1 MTLINGKMLLRDFM
15 CGFVVIFAMVVC
27 FVSISFEGTVLNESY
42 LLKQNEQSK
51 YVQKYKRIY
60 DEVLIYCA
68 QSVDFSSEQARE
80 MSLTNTQM
88 SELLVGTTKGFCRG
102 NSNLVDVELFSKM
115 SEDNLRKEIKNR
127 RIKATQRQL
136 YNFHANYKGNAARYF
151 RIELSNSGIFDA
163 QKLFISAKR
172 KMKYMPLISMS
183 VIIAMMFVYY
193 FFNDNDCKKVMR
205 WFGKLLFI
213 ASLCTILIALLV
225 SLSNESV
232 LSDNSVVEFDSLFM
246 NYVSTI
252 QNLFWI
258 IGLCSFGIGSFMIFI
273 SSDGFLKLLDAV
285 KYNSA
290 Y

>member
-1 MTLINGKMLLRDFM
+1 MTLINGKVLLQDFV

-42 LLKQNEQSK
+42 LLKQNEQSR
-51 YVQKYKRIY
+51 YVQEYKRIY

-68 QSVDFSSEQARE
+68 QSVDFSGEQAQE
-80 MSLTNTQM
+80 MSLTNTQV
-88 SELLVGTTKGFCRG
+88 SELLVGTTKSFCKG

-115 SEDNLRKEIKNR
+115 SEDNLRKAIKNG
-127 RIKATQRQL
+127 RIKVTQRQL
-136 YNFHANYKGNAARYF
+136 YNFHANYKENAARYF
-151 RIELSNSGIFDA
+151 RIKLANSGIFDA

-183 VIIAMMFVYY
+183 VIVVTLFVYY
-193 FFNDNDCKKVMR
+193 LFNDSDFKKVMR
-205 WFGKLLFI
+205 WFFELLFI
-213 ASLCTILIALLV
+213 ASLWTIVIALWS
-225 SLSNESV
+225 SLANASV

-246 NYVSTI
+246 NYVSMA

-273 SSDGFLKLLDAV
+273 SSDGFLKLLDAA
-285 KYNSA
+285 KYNSG

>member
-1 MTLINGKMLLRDFM
+1 MTLINGKVLLQDFV

-42 LLKQNEQSK
+42 LLKQNEQSR
-51 YVQKYKRIY
+51 YVQEYKRIY

-68 QSVDFSSEQARE
+68 QSVDFSGEQAQE
-80 MSLTNTQM
+80 MSLTNTQV
-88 SELLVGTTKGFCRG
+88 SELLVGTTKSFCKG

-115 SEDNLRKEIKNR
+115 SEDNLRKAIKNG
-127 RIKATQRQL
+127 RIKVTQRQL
-136 YNFHANYKGNAARYF
+136 YNFHANYKENAARYF
-151 RIELSNSGIFDA
+151 RIKLANSGIFDA

-183 VIIAMMFVYY
+183 VIVVTLFVYY
-193 FFNDNDCKKVMR
+193 LFNDSDFKKVMR
-205 WFGKLLFI
+205 QFFELLFI
-213 ASLCTILIALLV
+213 ASLWTIVIALWS
-225 SLSNESV
+225 SLANASV

-246 NYVSTI
+246 NYVSMA

-273 SSDGFLKLLDAV
+273 SSDGFLKLLDAA
-285 KYNSA
+285 KYNSG

>member
-1 MTLINGKMLLRDFM
+1 MKLINGKVLLQDFV

-42 LLKQNEQSK
+42 LLKQNEQSR

-88 SELLVGTTKGFCRG
+88 SELLVGTTKVFCKG

-115 SEDNLRKEIKNR
+115 SEDNLRKAIKNR
-127 RIKATQRQL
+127 RIKVTQHQL
-136 YNFHANYKGNAARYF
+136 YDFHANYKENAARYF
-151 RIELSNSGIFDA
+151 RIKLANSGIFDA

-172 KMKYMPLISMS
+172 KMKYIPLISMS
-183 VIIAMMFVYY
+183 VIVVMLFVYY
-193 FFNDNDCKKVMR
+193 LFNDSDFKKVMH
-205 WFGKLLFI
+205 WFGELLFI
-213 ASLCTILIALLV
+213 ASLWTIVIALWS
-225 SLSNESV
+225 SLSNASV

-246 NYVSTI
+246 NYVSMA

-273 SSDGFLKLLDAV
+273 SSDGFLKLLDAA
-285 KYNSA
+285 KYNSD

>member
-1 MTLINGKMLLRDFM
+1 MTLINGKVLLQDFV

-42 LLKQNEQSK
+42 LLKQNEQSR
-51 YVQKYKRIY
+51 YVQEYKRIY

-68 QSVDFSSEQARE
+68 QSVDFSGEQAQE
-80 MSLTNTQM
+80 MSLTNTQV
-88 SELLVGTTKGFCRG
+88 SELLVGTTKSFCKG

-115 SEDNLRKEIKNR
+115 SEDNLRKAIKNG
-127 RIKATQRQL
+127 RIKVTQRQL
-136 YNFHANYKGNAARYF
+136 YNFHANYKENAARYF
-151 RIELSNSGIFDA
+151 RIKLANSGIFDA

-183 VIIAMMFVYY
+183 VIVVTLFVYY
-193 FFNDNDCKKVMR
+193 LFNDSDFKKVMR
-205 WFGKLLFI
+205 WFFELLFI
-213 ASLCTILIALLV
+213 ASLWTIVIALWS
-225 SLSNESV
+225 SLANALV

-246 NYVSTI
+246 NYVSMA

-273 SSDGFLKLLDAV
+273 SSDGFLKLLDAA
-285 KYNSA
+285 KYNSG

>member
-1 MTLINGKMLLRDFM
+1 MTLINGKVLLQDFV

-42 LLKQNEQSK
+42 LLKQNEQSR

-80 MSLTNTQM
+80 MSLTDTQM
-88 SELLVGTTKGFCRG
+88 SELLVGTTKVFCKG

-115 SEDNLRKEIKNR
+115 SEDNLRKAIKNR
-127 RIKATQRQL
+127 RIKVTQHQL
-136 YNFHANYKGNAARYF
+136 YDFHANYKENAARYF
-151 RIELSNSGIFDA
+151 RIKLANSGIFDA

-172 KMKYMPLISMS
+172 KMKYIPLISMS
-183 VIIAMMFVYY
+183 VIVVMLFVYY
-193 FFNDNDCKKVMR
+193 LFNDSDFKKVMH
-205 WFGKLLFI
+205 WFGELLFI
-213 ASLCTILIALLV
+213 ASLWTIVIALWS
-225 SLSNESV
+225 SLSNASV

-246 NYVSTI
+246 SYVSMA

-273 SSDGFLKLLDAV
+273 SSDGFLKLLDAA
-285 KYNSA
+285 KYNSD

>member
-1 MTLINGKMLLRDFM
+1 MTLINGKVLLQDFV

-42 LLKQNEQSK
+42 LLKQNEQSR
-51 YVQKYKRIY
+51 YVQEYKRIY

-68 QSVDFSSEQARE
+68 QSVDFSGEQAQE
-80 MSLTNTQM
+80 MSLTNTQV
-88 SELLVGTTKGFCRG
+88 SELLVGTTKSFCKG

-115 SEDNLRKEIKNR
+115 SEDNLRKAIKNK
-127 RIKATQRQL
+127 RIKVTQRQL
-136 YNFHANYKGNAARYF
+136 YNFHANYKENAAGYF
-151 RIELSNSGIFDA
+151 RIKLANSGIFDA

-183 VIIAMMFVYY
+183 VIVVMLFVYY
-193 FFNDNDCKKVMR
+193 LFNDSDFKKVMH
-205 WFGKLLFI
+205 WFGELLFI
-213 ASLCTILIALLV
+213 ASLWTIVIALCS
-225 SLSNESV
+225 SLANASV
-232 LSDNSVVEFDSLFM
+232 LNDNSVVEFDSLFM
-246 NYVSTI
+246 SYVSMA

-273 SSDGFLKLLDAV
+273 SSDGFLKLLDAA
-285 KYNSA
+285 KYNSD

>member
-1 MTLINGKMLLRDFM
+1 MTLINGKVLLQDFV
-15 CGFVVIFAMVVC
+15 CGFVVIFAMGVC

-42 LLKQNEQSK
+42 LLKQNEQSR
-51 YVQKYKRIY
+51 YVQEYKRIY

-68 QSVDFSSEQARE
+68 QSVDFSGEQAQE
-80 MSLTNTQM
+80 MSLTNTQV
-88 SELLVGTTKGFCRG
+88 SELLVGTTKSFCKG

-115 SEDNLRKEIKNR
+115 SEDNLRKAIKNG
-127 RIKATQRQL
+127 RIKVTQRQL
-136 YNFHANYKGNAARYF
+136 YNFHANYKENAARYF
-151 RIELSNSGIFDA
+151 RIKLANSGIFDA

-183 VIIAMMFVYY
+183 VIVVTLFVYY
-193 FFNDNDCKKVMR
+193 LFNDSDFKKVMR
-205 WFGKLLFI
+205 WFFELLFI
-213 ASLCTILIALLV
+213 ASLWTIVIALWS
-225 SLSNESV
+225 SLANASV

-246 NYVSTI
+246 NYVSMA

-273 SSDGFLKLLDAV
+273 SSDGFLKLLDAA
-285 KYNSA
+285 KYNSG

>member
-1 MTLINGKMLLRDFM
+1 MALINGKVLLQDFV

-27 FVSISFEGTVLNESY
+27 FVSISFEKTILNESY
-42 LLKQNEQSK
+42 LLKQNEQSR

-60 DEVLIYCA
+60 DEVLVYCA

-88 SELLVGTTKGFCRG
+88 SELWVGTTKGFCKG

-115 SEDNLRKEIKNR
+115 SEDNLRKAIKNR
-127 RIKATQRQL
+127 RIKVTQQQL
-136 YNFHANYKGNAARYF
+136 YNFHANYKENAARYF
-151 RIELSNSGIFDA
+151 RIKLANSGIFDA
-163 QKLFISAKR
+163 QRLFISAKR

-183 VIIAMMFVYY
+183 VIVVMLFVYY
-193 FFNDNDCKKVMR
+193 LFNDNDFKKVMR
-205 WFGKLLFI
+205 WFGELLFI
-213 ASLCTILIALLV
+213 ASLWTIVIALWT
-225 SLSNESV
+225 SLANASV

-246 NYVSTI
+246 NYISMA

-273 SSDGFLKLLDAV
+273 SSDGFLKLLDAA
-285 KYNSA
+285 KYNSD

>member
-1 MTLINGKMLLRDFM
+1 MALINGKVLLQDFV

-27 FVSISFEGTVLNESY
+27 FVSISFEKTILNESY
-42 LLKQNEQSK
+42 LLKQNEQSR

-60 DEVLIYCA
+60 DEVLVYCA

-88 SELLVGTTKGFCRG
+88 IELLVGTTKGFCKG

-115 SEDNLRKEIKNR
+115 SEDNLRKAIKNR
-127 RIKATQRQL
+127 RIKVTQQQL
-136 YNFHANYKGNAARYF
+136 YNFHANYKENAARYF
-151 RIELSNSGIFDA
+151 RIKLANSGIFDA
-163 QKLFISAKR
+163 QRLFISAKR

-183 VIIAMMFVYY
+183 VIVVMLFVYY
-193 FFNDNDCKKVMR
+193 LFNDNDFKKVMR
-205 WFGKLLFI
+205 WFGELLFI
-213 ASLCTILIALLV
+213 ASLWTIVIALWS
-225 SLSNESV
+225 SLANASV

-246 NYVSTI
+246 NYISMA

-285 KYNSA
+285 KYNSD

>member
-1 MTLINGKMLLRDFM
+1 MTLINGKVLLQDFV

-42 LLKQNEQSK
+42 LLKQNEQSR
-51 YVQKYKRIY
+51 YVQEYKRIY

-68 QSVDFSSEQARE
+68 QSVDFSGEQAQE
-80 MSLTNTQM
+80 MSLTNTQV
-88 SELLVGTTKGFCRG
+88 SELLVGTTKSFCKG

-115 SEDNLRKEIKNR
+115 SEDNLRKAIKNK
-127 RIKATQRQL
+127 RIKVTQRQL
-136 YNFHANYKGNAARYF
+136 YNFHANYKENAAGYF
-151 RIELSNSGIFDA
+151 RIKLANSGIFDA

-183 VIIAMMFVYY
+183 VIVVTLFVYY
-193 FFNDNDCKKVMR
+193 LFNDSDFKKVMR
-205 WFGKLLFI
+205 WFFELLFI
-213 ASLCTILIALLV
+213 ASLWTIVIALCS
-225 SLSNESV
+225 SLANASV
-232 LSDNSVVEFDSLFM
+232 LNDNSVVEFDSLFM
-246 NYVSTI
+246 NYVSMA

-273 SSDGFLKLLDAV
+273 SSDGFLKLLDAA
-285 KYNSA
+285 KYNSG

>member
-1 MTLINGKMLLRDFM
+1 MTLINGKVLLQDFV

-42 LLKQNEQSK
+42 LLKQNEQSR
-51 YVQKYKRIY
+51 YVQEYKRIY

-68 QSVDFSSEQARE
+68 QSVDFSGEQAQE
-80 MSLTNTQM
+80 MSLTNTQV
-88 SELLVGTTKGFCRG
+88 SELLVGTTKSFCKG
-102 NSNLVDVELFSKM
+102 NSNLADVELFSKM
-115 SEDNLRKEIKNR
+115 SEDNLRKAIKNG
-127 RIKATQRQL
+127 RIKVTQRQL
-136 YNFHANYKGNAARYF
+136 YNFHANYKENAARYF
-151 RIELSNSGIFDA
+151 RIKLANSGIFDA

-183 VIIAMMFVYY
+183 VIVVTLFVYY
-193 FFNDNDCKKVMR
+193 LFNDSDFKKVMR
-205 WFGKLLFI
+205 WFFELLFI
-213 ASLCTILIALLV
+213 ASLWTIVIALWS
-225 SLSNESV
+225 SLANASV

-246 NYVSTI
+246 NYVSMA

-273 SSDGFLKLLDAV
+273 SSDGFLKLLDAA
-285 KYNSA
+285 KYNSG

>member
-1 MTLINGKMLLRDFM
+1 MTLINGKVLLQDFV

-42 LLKQNEQSK
+42 LLKQNEQSR
-51 YVQKYKRIY
+51 YVQEYKRIY

-68 QSVDFSSEQARE
+68 QSVDFSGEQAQE
-80 MSLTNTQM
+80 MSLTNTQV
-88 SELLVGTTKGFCRG
+88 SELLVGTTKSFCKG

-115 SEDNLRKEIKNR
+115 SEDNLRKAIKNR
-127 RIKATQRQL
+127 RIKVTQQQL
-136 YNFHANYKGNAARYF
+136 YNFHANYKENAAGYF
-151 RIELSNSGIFDA
+151 RIKLANSGIFDA

-183 VIIAMMFVYY
+183 VIVVTLFVYY
-193 FFNDNDCKKVMR
+193 LFNDSDFKKVMR
-205 WFGKLLFI
+205 WFFELLFI
-213 ASLCTILIALLV
+213 ASLWTIVIALWS
-225 SLSNESV
+225 SLANASV

-246 NYVSTI
+246 NYVSMA

-273 SSDGFLKLLDAV
+273 SSDGFLKLLDAA
-285 KYNSA
+285 KYNSG

>member
-1 MTLINGKMLLRDFM
+1 MARINGKVLLQDFV

-27 FVSISFEGTVLNESY
+27 FVSISFEKTILNESY
-42 LLKQNEQSK
+42 LLKQNEQSR

-60 DEVLIYCA
+60 DEVLVYCA

-88 SELLVGTTKGFCRG
+88 SELLVGTTKGFCKG

-115 SEDNLRKEIKNR
+115 SEDNLRKAIKNR
-127 RIKATQRQL
+127 RIKVTQQQL
-136 YNFHANYKGNAARYF
+136 YNFHANYKENAARYF
-151 RIELSNSGIFDA
+151 RIKLANSGIFDA
-163 QKLFISAKR
+163 QRLFISAKR

-183 VIIAMMFVYY
+183 VIVVMLFVYY
-193 FFNDNDCKKVMR
+193 LFNDNDFKKVMR
-205 WFGKLLFI
+205 WFGELLFI
-213 ASLCTILIALLV
+213 ASLWTIVIALWS
-225 SLSNESV
+225 SLANASV

-246 NYVSTI
+246 NYISMA

-273 SSDGFLKLLDAV
+273 SSDGFLKLLDAA
-285 KYNSA
+285 KYNSD

>member
-1 MTLINGKMLLRDFM
+1 M
-15 CGFVVIFAMVVC
+15 
-27 FVSISFEGTVLNESY
+27 
-42 LLKQNEQSK
+42 LKQNEQSR

-88 SELLVGTTKGFCRG
+88 SELLVGTTKGFCKG

-115 SEDNLRKEIKNR
+115 SEDNLRKAIKNR
-127 RIKATQRQL
+127 HIKVTQQQL
-136 YNFHANYKGNAARYF
+136 YNFHANYKENAARYF
-151 RIELSNSGIFDA
+151 RIKLANSGIFDA
-163 QKLFISAKR
+163 QRLFISVKR
-172 KMKYMPLISMS
+172 KMKYVPLISMS
-183 VIIAMMFVYY
+183 VIVAMMFVYY
-193 FFNDNDCKKVMR
+193 FFNDSDFKKVMR
-205 WFGKLLFI
+205 WFGELLFI
-213 ASLCTILIALLV
+213 ASLCTILIALWS
-225 SLSNESV
+225 SLANASV

-246 NYVSTI
+246 NYVSMA

-273 SSDGFLKLLDAV
+273 SSDGFLKLLDAA
-285 KYNSA
+285 KYNSD

>member
-1 MTLINGKMLLRDFM
+1 
-15 CGFVVIFAMVVC
+15 MVVC

-115 SEDNLRKEIKNR
+115 SEDNLRKAIKNR

-136 YNFHANYKGNAARYF
+136 YNFHANYKENAARYF
-151 RIELSNSGIFDA
+151 RIKLANSGIFDA

-172 KMKYMPLISMS
+172 KMKYMPLISMF
-183 VIIAMMFVYY
+183 VIVAMMFVYY

-213 ASLCTILIALLV
+213 ASLCTVLIALLV

>member
-1 MTLINGKMLLRDFM
+1 MTLINGKVLLQDFV

-42 LLKQNEQSK
+42 LLKQNEQSR
-51 YVQKYKRIY
+51 YVQEYKRIY

-68 QSVDFSSEQARE
+68 QSVDFSGEQAQE
-80 MSLTNTQM
+80 MSLTNTQV
-88 SELLVGTTKGFCRG
+88 SELLVGTTKSFCKG

-115 SEDNLRKEIKNR
+115 SEDNLRKAIKNK
-127 RIKATQRQL
+127 RIKVTQRQL
-136 YNFHANYKGNAARYF
+136 YNFHANYKENAAGYF
-151 RIELSNSGIFDA
+151 RIKLANSGIFDA

-183 VIIAMMFVYY
+183 VIVVMLFVYY
-193 FFNDNDCKKVMR
+193 LFNDSDFKKVMH
-205 WFGKLLFI
+205 WFGELLFI
-213 ASLCTILIALLV
+213 ASLWTIVIALCS
-225 SLSNESV
+225 SLANASV
-232 LSDNSVVEFDSLFM
+232 LNDNSVVEFDSLFM
-246 NYVSTI
+246 SYVSMA

-273 SSDGFLKLLDAV
+273 SSDGFLKLLDAA
-285 KYNSA
+285 KYNSG

>member
-1 MTLINGKMLLRDFM
+1 MALINGKVLLQDFV

-27 FVSISFEGTVLNESY
+27 FVSISFEKTILNESY
-42 LLKQNEQSK
+42 LLKQNEQSR

-88 SELLVGTTKGFCRG
+88 SELLVGTTKSFCKG

-115 SEDNLRKEIKNR
+115 SEDNLRKAIKNR
-127 RIKATQRQL
+127 HIKVTQQQL
-136 YNFHANYKGNAARYF
+136 YNFHANYKENAARYF
-151 RIELSNSGIFDA
+151 RIKLANSGIFDA
-163 QKLFISAKR
+163 QRLFISAKR
-172 KMKYMPLISMS
+172 KMKYVPLISMS
-183 VIIAMMFVYY
+183 VIVVMLFVYY
-193 FFNDNDCKKVMR
+193 LFNDNDFKKVMR
-205 WFGKLLFI
+205 WFGELLFI
-213 ASLCTILIALLV
+213 ASLWTIVIALWS
-225 SLSNESV
+225 SLANASV

-246 NYVSTI
+246 NYVSMA

-273 SSDGFLKLLDAV
+273 SSDGFLKLLDSA
-285 KYNSA
+285 KYNSD

>member
-1 MTLINGKMLLRDFM
+1 MTLINGKVLLQDFV

-42 LLKQNEQSK
+42 LLKQNEQSR
-51 YVQKYKRIY
+51 YVQEYKRIY

-68 QSVDFSSEQARE
+68 QSVDFSGEQAQE
-80 MSLTNTQM
+80 MSLTNTQV
-88 SELLVGTTKGFCRG
+88 SELLVGTTKSFCKG

-115 SEDNLRKEIKNR
+115 SEDNLRKAIKNR
-127 RIKATQRQL
+127 RIKVTQHQL
-136 YNFHANYKGNAARYF
+136 YNFHANYKVNAARYF
-151 RIELSNSGIFDA
+151 RIKLANSGIFDA

-183 VIIAMMFVYY
+183 VIVVTLFVYY
-193 FFNDNDCKKVMR
+193 LFNDSDFKKVMR
-205 WFGKLLFI
+205 WFFELLFI
-213 ASLCTILIALLV
+213 ASLWTIVIALWS
-225 SLSNESV
+225 SLANASV

-246 NYVSTI
+246 NYVSMA

-273 SSDGFLKLLDAV
+273 SSDGFLKLLDAA
-285 KYNSA
+285 KYNSG

>member
-1 MTLINGKMLLRDFM
+1 MTLINGKVLLQDFV

-27 FVSISFEGTVLNESY
+27 FVSISFEKTILNESY
-42 LLKQNEQSK
+42 LLKQNEQSR

-80 MSLTNTQM
+80 MSLTDTQM
-88 SELLVGTTKGFCRG
+88 SELLVGTTKSFCKG
-102 NSNLVDVELFSKM
+102 NRNLVDVELFSKM
-115 SEDNLRKEIKNR
+115 SEDNLRKAIKNR
-127 RIKATQRQL
+127 RIKVTQHQL
-136 YNFHANYKGNAARYF
+136 YDFHANYKENAARYF
-151 RIELSNSGIFDA
+151 RIKLANSGIFDA

-172 KMKYMPLISMS
+172 KMKYIPLISMS
-183 VIIAMMFVYY
+183 VIVVMLFVYY
-193 FFNDNDCKKVMR
+193 FFNDSDFKKVMH
-205 WFGKLLFI
+205 WFGELLFI
-213 ASLCTILIALLV
+213 ASLWTIVIALWS
-225 SLSNESV
+225 SLSNASV

-246 NYVSTI
+246 SYVSMA

-273 SSDGFLKLLDAV
+273 SSDGFLKLLDAA
-285 KYNSA
+285 KYNSD

>member
-1 MTLINGKMLLRDFM
+1 MTLINGKVLLQDFV

-27 FVSISFEGTVLNESY
+27 LVSISFEGTVLNESY
-42 LLKQNEQSK
+42 LLKQNEQSR
-51 YVQKYKRIY
+51 YVQEYKRIY

-68 QSVDFSSEQARE
+68 QSVDFSGEQAQE
-80 MSLTNTQM
+80 MSLTNTQV
-88 SELLVGTTKGFCRG
+88 SELLVGTTKSFCKG

-115 SEDNLRKEIKNR
+115 SEDNLRKAIKNK
-127 RIKATQRQL
+127 RIKVTQRQL
-136 YNFHANYKGNAARYF
+136 YNFHANYKENAAGYF
-151 RIELSNSGIFDA
+151 RIKLANSGIFDA

-183 VIIAMMFVYY
+183 VIVVTLFVYY
-193 FFNDNDCKKVMR
+193 LFNDSDFKKVMR
-205 WFGKLLFI
+205 WFFELLFI
-213 ASLCTILIALLV
+213 ASLWTIVIALWS
-225 SLSNESV
+225 SLANASV

-246 NYVSTI
+246 NYVSMA

-273 SSDGFLKLLDAV
+273 SSDGFLKLLDAA
-285 KYNSA
+285 KYNSG

>member
-1 MTLINGKMLLRDFM
+1 MALINGKVLLQDFV

-27 FVSISFEGTVLNESY
+27 FVSISFEKTILNESY
-42 LLKQNEQSK
+42 LLKQNEQSR

-60 DEVLIYCA
+60 DEVLVYCA

-88 SELLVGTTKGFCRG
+88 SELWVGTTKGFCKG

-115 SEDNLRKEIKNR
+115 SEDNLRKAIKNR
-127 RIKATQRQL
+127 RIKVTQQQL
-136 YNFHANYKGNAARYF
+136 YNFHANYKENAARYF
-151 RIELSNSGIFDA
+151 RIKLANSGIFDA
-163 QKLFISAKR
+163 QRLFISAKR

-183 VIIAMMFVYY
+183 VIVVMLFVYY
-193 FFNDNDCKKVMR
+193 LFNDNDFKKVMR
-205 WFGKLLFI
+205 WFGELLFI
-213 ASLCTILIALLV
+213 ASLWTIVIALWS
-225 SLSNESV
+225 SLANASV

-246 NYVSTI
+246 NYISMA

-273 SSDGFLKLLDAV
+273 SSDGFLKLLDAA
-285 KYNSA
+285 KYNSD

>member
-1 MTLINGKMLLRDFM
+1 MTFINGKMLLRDFM

-115 SEDNLRKEIKNR
+115 SEDNLRKAIKNR

-136 YNFHANYKGNAARYF
+136 YNFHANYKENAARYF
-151 RIELSNSGIFDA
+151 RIKLANSGIFDA

-172 KMKYMPLISMS
+172 KMKYMPLISMF
-183 VIIAMMFVYY
+183 VIVAMMFVYY

-213 ASLCTILIALLV
+213 ASLCTVLIALLV

>member
-115 SEDNLRKEIKNR
+115 SEDNLRKAIKNR

-136 YNFHANYKGNAARYF
+136 YNFHANYKENAARYF
-151 RIELSNSGIFDA
+151 RIKLANSGIFDA

-172 KMKYMPLISMS
+172 KMKYMPLISMF
-183 VIIAMMFVYY
+183 VIVAMMFVYY

-213 ASLCTILIALLV
+213 ASLCTFLIALLV

>member
-1 MTLINGKMLLRDFM
+1 MTLINGKVLLQDFV

-42 LLKQNEQSK
+42 LLKQNEQSR
-51 YVQKYKRIY
+51 YVQEYKRIY

-68 QSVDFSSEQARE
+68 QSVDFSGEQAQE
-80 MSLTNTQM
+80 MSLTNTQV
-88 SELLVGTTKGFCRG
+88 SELLVGTTKSFCKV

-115 SEDNLRKEIKNR
+115 SEDNLRKAIKNK
-127 RIKATQRQL
+127 RIKVTQRQL
-136 YNFHANYKGNAARYF
+136 YNFHANYKENAAGYF
-151 RIELSNSGIFDA
+151 RIKLANSGIFDA

-183 VIIAMMFVYY
+183 VIVVTLFVYY
-193 FFNDNDCKKVMR
+193 LFNDSDFKKVMR
-205 WFGKLLFI
+205 WFFELLFI
-213 ASLCTILIALLV
+213 ASLWTIVIALWS
-225 SLSNESV
+225 SLANASV

-246 NYVSTI
+246 NYVSMA

-273 SSDGFLKLLDAV
+273 SSDGFLKLLDAA
-285 KYNSA
+285 KYNSG

>member
-1 MTLINGKMLLRDFM
+1 MALINGKVLLQDFV

-42 LLKQNEQSK
+42 LLKQNEQSR
-51 YVQKYKRIY
+51 YVQEYKRIY

-68 QSVDFSSEQARE
+68 QSVDFSGEQAQE
-80 MSLTNTQM
+80 MSLTNTQV
-88 SELLVGTTKGFCRG
+88 SELLVGTTKSFCKG

-115 SEDNLRKEIKNR
+115 SEDNLRKAIKNR
-127 RIKATQRQL
+127 RIKVTQQQL
-136 YNFHANYKGNAARYF
+136 YNFHANYKENAARYF
-151 RIELSNSGIFDA
+151 RIKLANSGIFDA

-183 VIIAMMFVYY
+183 VIVVTLFVYY
-193 FFNDNDCKKVMR
+193 LFNDSDFKKVMR
-205 WFGKLLFI
+205 WFFELLFI
-213 ASLCTILIALLV
+213 ASLWTIVIALWS
-225 SLSNESV
+225 SLANASV

-246 NYVSTI
+246 NYISMA

-273 SSDGFLKLLDAV
+273 SSDGFLKLLDAA
-285 KYNSA
+285 KYNSD

>member
-1 MTLINGKMLLRDFM
+1 MALINGKVLLQDFV

-27 FVSISFEGTVLNESY
+27 FVSISFEKTILNESY
-42 LLKQNEQSK
+42 LLKQNEQSR

-88 SELLVGTTKGFCRG
+88 SELLVGTTKSFCKG

-115 SEDNLRKEIKNR
+115 SEDNLRKAIKNR
-127 RIKATQRQL
+127 RIKVTQQQL
-136 YNFHANYKGNAARYF
+136 YNFHANYKENAARYF
-151 RIELSNSGIFDA
+151 RIKLANSGIFDA

-172 KMKYMPLISMS
+172 KMKYIPLISMS
-183 VIIAMMFVYY
+183 VIVVMLFVYY
-193 FFNDNDCKKVMR
+193 LFNDSDFKKVMR
-205 WFGKLLFI
+205 WFGELLFI
-213 ASLCTILIALLV
+213 ASLWTIVIALWS
-225 SLSNESV
+225 SLANASV

-246 NYVSTI
+246 NYVSMA

-273 SSDGFLKLLDAV
+273 SSDGFLKLLDAA
-285 KYNSA
+285 KYNSD

>member
-1 MTLINGKMLLRDFM
+1 MALINGKVLLQDFV

-27 FVSISFEGTVLNESY
+27 FVSISFEKTILNESY
-42 LLKQNEQSK
+42 LLKQNEQSR

-60 DEVLIYCA
+60 DEVLVYCA

-88 SELLVGTTKGFCRG
+88 SELLVGTTKVFCKG

-115 SEDNLRKEIKNR
+115 SEDNLRKAIKNR
-127 RIKATQRQL
+127 RIKVTQQQL
-136 YNFHANYKGNAARYF
+136 YNFHANYKENAARYF
-151 RIELSNSGIFDA
+151 RIKLANSGIFDA
-163 QKLFISAKR
+163 QRLFISAKR

-183 VIIAMMFVYY
+183 VIVVMLFVYY
-193 FFNDNDCKKVMR
+193 LFNDNDFKKVMR
-205 WFGKLLFI
+205 WFGELLFI
-213 ASLCTILIALLV
+213 ASLWTIVIALWS
-225 SLSNESV
+225 SLANASV

-246 NYVSTI
+246 NYISMA

-273 SSDGFLKLLDAV
+273 SSDGFLKLLDAA
-285 KYNSA
+285 KYNSD